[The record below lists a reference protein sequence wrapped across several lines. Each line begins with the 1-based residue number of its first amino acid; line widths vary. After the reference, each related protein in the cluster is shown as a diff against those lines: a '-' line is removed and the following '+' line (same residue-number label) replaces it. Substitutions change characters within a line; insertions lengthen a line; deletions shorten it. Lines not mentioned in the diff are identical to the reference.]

1 MTSQNQTKAALV
13 TVSLFFSVFLLLFTT
28 DAIAMRY
35 KTEITVSVQQDTIS
49 RVFNINEV
57 SVKPKFGR
65 RKDSFE
71 YWVYSN
77 IKYPEISAKNG
88 VTGTVIVK
96 FVVSEK
102 GKVED
107 AMVVKGVNYEL
118 DKEAM
123 RVISKSPD
131 WKSGL
136 LNGKP
141 VRVRISFPVV
151 FQLK

>member
-1 MTSQNQTKAALV
+1 MTSKNQTKAALV
-13 TVSLFFSVFLLLFTT
+13 PVSLFFSVILLLFTT
-28 DAIAMRY
+28 DAIALRY
-35 KTEITVSVQQDTIS
+35 KTEFTVSVQQDTIS

-65 RKDSFE
+65 SKDSFE
-71 YWVYSN
+71 YWVYTN

-88 VTGTVIVK
+88 VTGTVIVN
-96 FVVSEK
+96 FVVSEE

-118 DKEAM
+118 DKEAL

>member
-1 MTSQNQTKAALV
+1 MVNQKQLKAALAPG
-13 TVSLFFSVFLLLFTT
+13 SLFFSVFLLLFTT
-28 DAIAMRY
+28 DAIALGY
-35 KTEITVSVQQDTIS
+35 KTESTVSVQQDTIS

-65 RKDSFE
+65 SKDSFE

-88 VTGTVIVK
+88 VTGIVIVK

-118 DKEAM
+118 DNEAL

-131 WKSGL
+131 WKPGL

-141 VRVRISFPVV
+141 VGVRISFPVI